1 MVAPIILPSQC
12 GSHVRMISI
21 GDIIDNR
28 YNVTSVLGIGGMAI
42 VFECEDLYTKDTVAV
57 KILKEEFLNDKV
69 IMSDFTK
76 EVKATVQMSHP
87 NIMEIYAEGVWK
99 NRPYLVLE
107 YLKGQTLLDKIEFYT
122 KFTVKEAGE
131 IMLQLLDAISYTHEH
146 KIIHRDIKPQNVFYL
161 ANGVVKLGDF
171 GIAKNEKEA
180 ENNGKILGSVHF
192 LAPEVLTGKE
202 FSVSS
207 DIYATGI
214 TFFQLVTGVLPFDG
228 ETKKVANDQIRT
240 PCPKPSS
247 FVTAIPKELDSI
259 ILKAVEKNPRNRYK
273 SALEFKTTIQNFLS
287 GKKSKESFFKRLFN
301 GR

>member
-1 MVAPIILPSQC
+1 
-12 GSHVRMISI
+12 MIKI

-28 YNVTSVLGIGGMAI
+28 YNVTSLLGIGGMAV
-42 VFECEDLYTKDTVAV
+42 VFECEDLFTKDTVAV
-57 KILKEEFLNDKV
+57 KILKEELLNDTV
-69 IMSDFTK
+69 MVEDFAK

-87 NIMEIYAEGVWK
+87 NIMEIYAEGVWHD
-99 NRPYLVLE
+99 RPYLVLE

-122 KFTVKEAGE
+122 KFTVKEACQ
-131 IMLQLLDAISYTHEH
+131 IMLQLLDAISYTHNH

-192 LAPEVLTGKE
+192 LAPEVLTGKA
-202 FSVSS
+202 FTVSS
-207 DIYATGI
+207 DIYAAGI

-228 ETKKVANDQIRT
+228 DTKKVANDQIRMV
-240 PCPKPSS
+240 CPKPSA
-247 FVTAIPKELDSI
+247 FVTSIPNELDEI
-259 ILKAVEKNPRNRYK
+259 ILKALEKNPKNRFK
-273 SALEFKTTIQNFLS
+273 NAVEFKTAIQNFLS
-287 GKKSKESFFKRLFN
+287 GKKVKESFFKRIFN